1 MDCCFNYIGFVR
13 REDNSASRNSV
24 VRIVIKEEYVEGLKG
39 VEEFSHLIIIYH
51 LHLANLNKGL
61 KRVRVGVEVGVF
73 ATRSQHRP
81 NPIGISVV
89 ELIKREGNTLYVKGI
104 NAFDGTPVLDI
115 KPYDEWDSILNPK
128 VPEWHKIEMRS
139 RVTDSFYFL

>member
-61 KRVRVGVEVGVF
+61 KRVRGGVEVGVF

-139 RVTDSFYFL
+139 RVTDSF

>member
-13 REDNSASRNSV
+13 REDNSASRKSIV
-24 VRIVIKEEYVEGLKG
+24 KIVIKEEYVEGLKG

-51 LHLANLNKGL
+51 LHVASSNKGL
-61 KRVRVGVEVGVF
+61 KRVRGGVEVGVF

-89 ELIKREGNTLYVKGI
+89 ELVKREGNALYVKGI

-115 KPYDEWDSILNPK
+115 KPYDEWDSIPNPR
-128 VPEWHKIEMRS
+128 VPEWHKMEMRS
-139 RVTDSFYFL
+139 RVTD

>member
-61 KRVRVGVEVGVF
+61 KRVRGGVEVGVF